1 MNVKSICMWDRYV
14 YYVYVVCLVSGMW
27 GSMVCGM
34 EVGGMW
40 RELVFGDKCSVGEG
54 RSTVC
59 WVSLRPV
66 M

>member
-1 MNVKSICMWDRYV
+1 
-14 YYVYVVCLVSGMW
+14 MW
-27 GSMVCGM
+27 GSMVSGM

>member
-1 MNVKSICMWDRYV
+1 MYTTSG
-14 YYVYVVCLVSGMW
+14 VCLGSGMW
-27 GSMVCGM
+27 GSMVCDM

-59 WVSLRPV
+59 GVSWRSV
-66 M
+66 I

>member
-1 MNVKSICMWDRYV
+1 MYTTS
-14 YYVYVVCLVSGMW
+14 VVCLVSGMW